1 MPAHEHIVVDTHGKT
16 AFITLNQPD
25 KLNAMSRAMLEELNR
40 AFAAI
45 ENDREIRA
53 VLLTGAGR
61 GFCAGADL
69 SGEGL
74 AVGDDGKMDLGEEL
88 EEAFNPLI
96 RRIRA
101 LSKPVIAAVNG
112 PCAGAGMSLALAAD
126 IVIAAR
132 SATFLQAFSR
142 IGLIPDAGST
152 WFLPRLIGNARATA
166 MILLADK
173 IDAEQAAEWGLIW
186 KCVEDEALMDEA
198 ASIAERLSQ
207 GPTAAYAA
215 ARALLQASA
224 TNDLDTQLDLERD
237 TQRRMGHSHDFIEG
251 VAAFFQK
258 RPPVFKGE

>member
-1 MPAHEHIVVDTHGKT
+1 MPAYEHILAKTRDKVV
-16 AFITLNQPD
+16 FITLNEPD
-25 KLNAMSRAMLEELNR
+25 KLNAMSRAMLEELND

-45 ENDREIRA
+45 ENDKDIRA

-74 AVGDDGKMDLGEEL
+74 AVGDDGKPDLGEEL

-96 RRIRA
+96 RRICT

-126 IVIAAR
+126 IIIAGH
-132 SATFLQAFSR
+132 SASFLQAFTR

-152 WFLPRLIGNARATA
+152 WFLPRMIGQARAAA

-186 KCVEDEALMDEA
+186 KCVGDEQLMDEA
-198 ASIAERLSQ
+198 MAIAERLSQ
-207 GPTAAYAA
+207 GPTGAYAA

-224 TNDLDTQLDLERD
+224 NNDLDTQLDLERD

-258 RPPVFKGE
+258 RPPAFKGE